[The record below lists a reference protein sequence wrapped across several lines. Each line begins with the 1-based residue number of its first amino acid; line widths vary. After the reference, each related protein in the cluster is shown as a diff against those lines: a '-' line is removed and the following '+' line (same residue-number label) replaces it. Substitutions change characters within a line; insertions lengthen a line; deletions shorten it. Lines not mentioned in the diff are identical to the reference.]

1 MKVKLARSA
10 GFCMGVHRAMDM
22 ALTEANRGKKP
33 IFTYGPLIHNKQVID
48 LLKSKGVIPV
58 KDISEIKEGTLIIR
72 AHGIPPQERNLLRA
86 SDLRIIDAT
95 CPRVAKVQA
104 IIRAHARK
112 GYNAVIVG
120 DRNHPEVIGLMGYAN
135 GSVNVIS
142 RPEEVADLPDTEKLF
157 VVAQTTQDAENYR
170 EIQEAIKK
178 KVPGAK
184 VFDTICDAT
193 HTRQEEVRNFAGHVD
208 GMVVV
213 GGYHSGNTRRL
224 ALVAEASGLPT
235 FHVETEDELDKTK
248 LADMEVVA
256 VTAGASTPNWMIKK
270 VVQKIES
277 IRGRKENRLDRWIRG
292 VFRLLFM
299 SNVMVALGGFSLSY
313 AATILVGKK
322 PDWIH
327 PSLVLLY
334 LYAMYVL
341 NRFLD
346 KGASAYNDP
355 GMASFYRRHRF
366 LLICSG
372 MAAIAGAL
380 GLAYHLGSPVFL
392 AMACLCV
399 LGIIYSLPLVPP
411 RLRHFWRFTKIKDI
425 PGSKTLSEAIAWA
438 MVIALVPQLESN
450 PAGALETLFTTL
462 IVFSMV
468 YIRSAL
474 FDIFQAQGDLIV
486 GAETLPITLG
496 EKRTLWLLK
505 TVTLAG
511 ALLVLIAPALSP
523 VRALS
528 FLLLLCYTLLMLSLL
543 AYEKRWLYPGTRLG
557 AMVEGSFFLAG
568 LLALLWHLVT

>member
-1 MKVKLARSA
+1 VKVKLARTA

-22 ALTEANRGKKP
+22 VLTEANRGKRP
-33 IFTYGPLIHNKQVID
+33 IFTYGPLIHNEQVID
-48 LLKSKGVIPV
+48 LLKSKGVVPV
-58 KDISEIKEGTLIIR
+58 KDISGIKQGTLIIR
-72 AHGIPPQERNLLRA
+72 AHGIPPQERDFLRA
-86 SDLRIIDAT
+86 SNLRIIDAT
-95 CPRVAKVQA
+95 CPRVAKVQG
-104 IIRAHARK
+104 IIRSHTRK
-112 GYNAVIVG
+112 GYTAVIVG
-120 DRNHPEVIGLMGYAN
+120 DCNHPEVIGLMGYAN
-135 GSVNVIS
+135 GNVNVIN
-142 RPEEVADLPDTEKLF
+142 RPEEVADLPKAEKLF

-170 EIQEAIKK
+170 EIQEAIRK

-184 VFDTICDAT
+184 IFDTICDAT
-193 HTRQEEVRNFAGHVD
+193 HTRQEEVRSFAGHVD

-235 FHVETEDELDKTK
+235 FHVETEDELDKTL
-248 LADMEVVA
+248 LADMESVA

-270 VVQKIES
+270 VVQKIEG
-277 IRGRKENRLDRWIRG
+277 IRGRKENPLDRWIRKA
-292 VFRLLFM
+292 FRLLFM

-313 AATILVGKK
+313 AATILSGKK

-355 GMASFYRRHRF
+355 GMASFYRRNRF

-372 MAAIAGAL
+372 MVAIAGAL
-380 GLAYHLGSPVFL
+380 GMAYHLGPPVFL
-392 AMACLCV
+392 AMAVLCV
-399 LGIIYSLPLVPP
+399 LGIIYSIPLVPP

-438 MVIALVPQLESN
+438 MVIALVPQLEPNS
-450 PAGALETLFTTL
+450 AGAPETVFIFLLVFT
-462 IVFSMV
+462 MV
-468 YIRSAL
+468 YVRSAL

-511 ALLVLIAPALSP
+511 AMLALIAPALSP
-523 VRALS
+523 VNALS
-528 FLLLLCYTLLMLSLL
+528 FLLLLCYALLMLSLL
-543 AYEKRWLYPGTRLG
+543 TYEKRWLYPGTRLG

-568 LLALLWHLVT
+568 LLSLFWHLVT

>member
-1 MKVKLARSA
+1 
-10 GFCMGVHRAMDM
+10 MGVHRAMDTV
-22 ALTEANRGKKP
+22 LTEANRGKGP
-33 IFTYGPLIHNKQVID
+33 IYTFGPLIHNAQVID
-48 LLKSKGVIPV
+48 LLKSKGVVPV
-58 KDISEIKEGTLIIR
+58 QDISGIKKGTVIIR
-72 AHGIPPQERNLLRA
+72 AHGIPPQDREVLRA
-86 SDLRIIDAT
+86 SGMRVIDAT

-104 IIRAHARK
+104 IIRSHTRK
-112 GYNAVIVG
+112 GYTAVIVG
-120 DRNHPEVIGLMGYAN
+120 DRNHPEVIGLMGYAK
-135 GSVNVIS
+135 GDVIVIS
-142 RPEEVADLPDTEKLF
+142 RPEEVADLPRAEKLF
-157 VVAQTTQDAENYR
+157 VVAQTTQDAQNYR

-178 KVPGAK
+178 KAPGAE

-193 HTRQEEVRNFAGHVD
+193 HTRQEEVRSFAGHVD

-235 FHVETEDELDKTK
+235 FHVETEEELDKTQ

-256 VTAGASTPNWMIKK
+256 VTAGASTPNWMIRK
-270 VVQKIES
+270 VVQKIEG
-277 IRGRKENRLDRWIRG
+277 IRGRKESLLDRWIRRA
-292 VFRLLFM
+292 FRLLFV

-313 AATILVGKK
+313 AATVLLGKE

-346 KGASAYNDP
+346 RGASAYNDP

-366 LLICSG
+366 PLICSG
-372 MAAIAGAL
+372 VAAIASVL
-380 GLAYHLGSPVFL
+380 GMAYHLGSHVFL
-392 AMACLCV
+392 AMAALSV
-399 LGIIYSLPLVPP
+399 LGVIYSIPLVPP
-411 RLRHFWRFTKIKDI
+411 QLRHLWRFTKIKDI

-438 MVIALVPQLESN
+438 MVIALVPQLGSD
-450 PAGALETLFTTL
+450 PAGAPEIIVIFL
-462 IVFSMV
+462 IVFTMV

-505 TVTLAG
+505 LVTLAG
-511 ALLVLIAPALSP
+511 ALLVFVAPALSP
-523 VRALS
+523 VIPLS
-528 FLLLLCYTLLMLSLL
+528 FLLLLCYALLMLALL

-568 LLALLWHLVT
+568 LLALLWHSIT